1 MFRLIKLAFYGLIG
15 YALYQLFQGM
25 GGGSSQS
32 SGAGRGG
39 SRNRERAMSGDE
51 GRMGTL
57 TGPGKGERV
66 STLDSDGGS
75 ATHAVGRGV
84 TTS

>member
-15 YALYQLFQGM
+15 YSLYQLYQGM
-25 GGGSSQS
+25 SQGSQYG
-32 SGAGRGG
+32 SGAR
-39 SRNRERAMSGDE
+39 SRAWNEAMSGDQ

-57 TGPGKGERV
+57 TGPGLGARQE
-66 STLDSDGGS
+66 TLDSDGGS

-84 TTS
+84 LKT